1 MVLESK
7 RFVKRI
13 KKEKRKKWDR
23 NQVTELLITKKPFK
37 TVLSVIL
44 KPSLPL
50 GSYSFSSL
58 IWSH

>member
-7 RFVKRI
+7 RFVKRK

-37 TVLSVIL
+37 GVGAGGRN
-44 KPSLPL
+44 KPSLVCT
-50 GSYSFSSL
+50 YE
-58 IWSH
+58 